1 MKLYNARQSK
11 QLDQCAQRQL
21 PGLLLMKRAAL
32 FAYKTLNHIAPK
44 AKKLLVLAGTGNN
57 GGDGLMLA
65 QYALIEGYEVDV
77 TILGNPDQI
86 QGDAQTVWQECQAL
100 GLTANP
106 LTINTLTQADILVD
120 AVLGIGLNKPVTGEL
135 AQQFQLINSVQKP
148 VLALDIPSGLSA
160 DTGAVLG
167 SAIQASHTCTFIT
180 HKPGL
185 YTAQGTDTVGKIHFS
200 NLFIDSSCY
209 EKQAYIAQNH
219 SLKYWLKKRHPL
231 KAAAH
236 KGSQG
241 TLLLIGGNRN
251 MMGAIQLAG
260 MAALN
265 SGAGLVKI
273 LTKLEHCLAITQA
286 QPELMVYDAD
296 APHQLASLLESIKAI
311 AIGPGLGQDDWAQYL
326 WQQIMPVNIA
336 KVVDADALNLL
347 AKSPQKRN
355 DWVLTPHPGEAARL
369 LNTTTQTIQRD
380 RFEAIRQLQQKYGG
394 VIVLKGNGTL
404 IYDGQQIEL
413 CTAGNAGMAVGGM
426 GDVLTGTLASFIG
439 QGLSLFDA
447 ACLGVYCHAHSGDL
461 LANQKSQAGI
471 LPTDVIETLSQLL
484 KYGD

>member
-1 MKLYNARQSK
+1 MKFYNAQQSK
-11 QLDQCAQRQL
+11 QLDHLAQAHI
-21 PGLLLMKRAAL
+21 PGILLMKRAAM
-32 FAYKTLNHIAPK
+32 FAYKTLNHLAPK
-44 AKKLLVLAGTGNN
+44 AKHLLIIAGTGNN

-65 QYALIEGYEVDV
+65 QYAMIDGFEVEIV
-77 TILGNPDQI
+77 LLGNASQI
-86 QGDAQTVWQECQAL
+86 QGDAFSVWQECQAM
-100 GLTANP
+100 GLSASP
-106 LTINTLTQADILVD
+106 LTETALAKADIIID
-120 AVLGIGLNKPVTGEL
+120 AVFGIGLNKPVTSEL
-135 AQQFQLINSVQKP
+135 AQQFQQINAAQKP
-148 VLALDIPSGLSA
+148 VLAIDIPSGLSA
-160 DTGAVLG
+160 DTGEILG
-167 SAIQASHTCTFIT
+167 VAIQASYTCTFIT

-185 YTAQGTDTVGKIHFS
+185 YTAQGTDTAGKIYFS
-200 NLFIDSSCY
+200 DLFLPPRLFKD
-209 EKQAYIAQNH
+209 QPFIAQNH
-219 SLKYWLKKRHPL
+219 ALNHWLKKRPPL
-231 KAAAH
+231 KSAAH

-296 APHQLASLLESIKAI
+296 APHQLAPLLESSKAI
-311 AIGPGLGQDDWAQYL
+311 AIGPGLGQDEWAQQL
-326 WQQIMPVNIA
+326 WQQMIPLDIA

-347 AKSPQKRN
+347 AKSPQKRH

-369 LNTTTQTIQRD
+369 LNTTTQSIQSN
-380 RFEAIRQLQQKYGG
+380 RFQAIRQLQEKYGG

-404 IYDGQQIEL
+404 IYDGQQLEL

-426 GDVLTGTLASFIG
+426 GDVLTGALASFIG
-439 QGLSLFDA
+439 QGLNLFDA
-447 ACLGVYCHAHSGDL
+447 ACLAVSCHAHSGDL

>member
-1 MKLYNARQSK
+1 MKLYNAQQSK
-11 QLDQCAQRQL
+11 QLDQLAQRQL

-32 FAYKTLNHIAPK
+32 FAYQTLKHLAPK
-44 AKKLLVLAGTGNN
+44 AKHLLVIVGTGNN

-65 QYALIEGYEVDV
+65 QYAAIEGYEVDIV
-77 TILGNPDQI
+77 FLGNPQ
-86 QGDAQTVWQECQAL
+86 QLTGDAQTVWQECRAI
-100 GLTANP
+100 GLTHQP
-106 LTINTLTQADILVD
+106 LSEHLFTQADWLVD
-120 AVLGIGLNKPVTGEL
+120 AVFGIGLNKPVTGAL
-135 AQQFQLINSVQKP
+135 AQQFQQINAAQKP

-167 SAIQASHTCTFIT
+167 VAIQASHTCTFIT

-185 YTAQGTDTVGKIHFS
+185 YTAQGTDTAGKVYFS
-200 NLFIDSSCY
+200 DLFISPSLFKNQPY
-209 EKQAYIAQNH
+209 SAQNH
-219 SLKYWLKKRHPL
+219 SLNHWLKKRHPL
-231 KAAAH
+231 KAASH

-251 MMGAIQLAG
+251 MMGAIQMAG

-296 APHQLASLLESIKAI
+296 APHQLAPLLKSIKAI
-311 AIGPGLGQDDWAQYL
+311 AIGPGLGQDNWAQTL
-326 WQQIMPVNIA
+326 WQQIIPLDKP
-336 KVVDADALNLL
+336 KVLDADALNLL
-347 AKSPQKRN
+347 ANAPQKRH

-369 LNTTTQTIQRD
+369 LNTTTQNIQND
-380 RFEAIRQLQQKYGG
+380 RLQAIRQLHDKYGG
-394 VIVLKGNGTL
+394 VIVLKGNGSL
-404 IYDGQQIEL
+404 IYDGKQMEL

-447 ACLGVYCHAHSGDL
+447 ACLAVHCHAHSGDL

-471 LPTDVIETLSQLL
+471 LPTNVIETLSQLL

>member
-1 MKLYNARQSK
+1 MMKLYNARQSK

-120 AVLGIGLNKPVTGEL
+120 AVLGIGLNKPVTREL

-185 YTAQGTDTVGKIHFS
+185 YTAQGTDTVG
-200 NLFIDSSCY
+200 
-209 EKQAYIAQNH
+209 
-219 SLKYWLKKRHPL
+219 HPL

-404 IYDGQQIEL
+404 IYDGQQMEL

-471 LPTDVIETLSQLL
+471 LPTDVIATLSQLL